1 MGRLGEPGTLAPS
14 LTQLVL
20 RGPTISLYDW
30 LGMRLL
36 RQDSFEHG
44 QVLRCLWQSGLL
56 ALTAMTL
63 VILMSTTTPFED
75 FDHWTYDFVVV
86 HAGLKEPGRQIVL
99 VDFDDATF
107 AKYPRYPLPR
117 TLVAQV
123 VERVGEQKPRVAG
136 MDILLSEPRTPE
148 EDQALQQALTKAG
161 MFLVASQDG
170 DGGIPPEMPLPMFC
184 QPEEPGLVSGFC
196 KDSAETPGAMGYAS
210 INLPLDADGF
220 VRQGLLFG
228 GKTPAPSFAVMMAA
242 QYSGE
247 SIKPVDAKRF
257 SFLGKTLYYSNHQA
271 GEILIG
277 SWAHRPVPIVPAW
290 QVLEGTVPPGT
301 FTDKL
306 VLMGQS
312 SDAARDFHYTPL
324 YRYADANGVRR
335 PTAGTQVLGAV
346 IRTLLE
352 GTAVRLTPQW
362 LRWTAVLLM
371 CWIASFVILY
381 LRTAI
386 GMGIMVGIVII
397 PVLVALL
404 LYAKGRFW
412 LHFLGQEIGLVIT
425 LPLTLFVQFL
435 SERVLAQEA
444 RSQRMQLM
452 TLFNSYVDPA
462 VAGTIWD
469 RRNEV
474 SLNGEERIATVMFT
488 DIRSFTA
495 LSAGKPPAQVLQW
508 LNQYMTAMD
517 EVIRLH
523 GGFLNKFIGDG
534 LMIIFGLPLSHGVRQ
549 DAQRGV
555 HAALAMLKRVD
566 QLNFENLKHPE
577 RPQLR
582 IGVGI
587 HTGPLMAGSIGSAKR
602 QEYSVIGETVNLASR
617 LESLN
622 KPYKTEILMSQAT
635 HDILTEDFIGFEAL
649 GEAQVAGFDQPIPIF
664 TLRGQIRGR

>member
-1 MGRLGEPGTLAPS
+1 
-14 LTQLVL
+14 
-20 RGPTISLYDW
+20 
-30 LGMRLL
+30 MRLL
-36 RQDSFEHG
+36 RQDAFEHG
-44 QVLRCLWQSGLL
+44 QVLRCVWQSGLL
-56 ALTAMTL
+56 ALTAVTL
-63 VILMSTTTPFED
+63 VILMAGTTPYED
-75 FDHWTYDFVVV
+75 FDQWTYDFVVV
-86 HAGLKEPGRQIVL
+86 HAGLKEPGKQIVL

-117 TLVAQV
+117 DLVALV

-136 MDILLSEPRTPE
+136 MDILLSEPRT
-148 EDQALQQALTKAG
+148 EDEDKPLQEALTKAG
-161 MFLVASQDG
+161 VFLIASQDG
-170 DGGIPPEMPLPMFC
+170 AGGVPVEMPLPMFC
-184 QPEEPGLVSGFC
+184 QPEEPNLVSGFC
-196 KDSAETPGAMGYAS
+196 KEGAPGALGYAS

-220 VRQGLLFG
+220 VRQGLLVG

-242 QYSGE
+242 QYSGQ
-247 SIKPVDAKRF
+247 SIQPLDAKRF
-257 SFLGKTLYYSNHQA
+257 RFLGKTLYYSNHQA

-301 FTDKL
+301 FTDKM

-324 YRYADANGVRR
+324 YRYADANGARR

-352 GTAVRLTPQW
+352 GTAVHKTPEW
-362 LRWTAVLLM
+362 LRWGAVLVM
-371 CWIASFVILY
+371 CWVGSFVILY

-386 GMGIMVGIVII
+386 GMGIMAVIVFI
-397 PVLVALL
+397 PCLVALF
-404 LYAKGRFW
+404 LYAKFRFW
-412 LHFLGQEIGLVIT
+412 LHFLGQELGLAMT

-495 LSAGKPPAQVLQW
+495 MSAGKPPAEVLRW

-566 QLNFENLKHPE
+566 QLNAENLTHPE

-635 HDILTEDFIGFEAL
+635 HDILIDDFKGFEAL

-664 TLRGQIRGR
+664 TIRGQARGH